1 MAIEVA
7 EDRSAI
13 QASVRELARAKIAPR
28 AAEIDQSA
36 EFPRDVVEMFRQQD
50 VFAIAFSPE
59 YGGLSGSAL
68 TLAIAVEEIAKVCA
82 TSALL
87 LAVQGLGGYP
97 ILLGGSDEQKRE
109 FLPQLASGNKLAA
122 YALSEPDAG
131 SDPASMSTRAKR
143 EGDHYALDGT
153 KTWITN
159 GTVADLIVVF
169 AVTDP
174 GQGARGISAFLVD
187 GNSQGLQR
195 NRIHG
200 KLGIRGSDTAEL
212 VFSGCRVPAGRRL
225 GAEGDGFRIAM
236 GVLDRSRPQIAAQ
249 ALGIAAGAL
258 EKAVEYAQQRHQFGR
273 PIAEFQGIQF
283 MLADMATQVEAAR
296 ALTRQACRAVDDL
309 DPQMTVLAAMA
320 KLAASD
326 AAMKVTTDAVQVLGG
341 YGYINEF
348 PVERMMRDAKIT
360 QIYEGTNQIQRVVIS
375 KSLLKGG
382 STTP

>member
-1 MAIEVA
+1 MATELKA
-7 EDRSAI
+7 DLEAI
-13 QASVRELARAKIAPR
+13 LASVRELARARVAPR
-28 AAEIDQSA
+28 AREIDRSG
-36 EFPRDVVEMFRQQD
+36 EFPWDVVEMFRQQD
-50 VFAIAFSPE
+50 VFAIPFAPE
-59 YGGLSGSAL
+59 YGGVSGSAL
-68 TLAIAVEEIAKVCA
+68 TLAMAVEEIAKACA

-97 ILLGGSDEQKRE
+97 ILLGGDESQKRE
-109 FLPQLASGNKLAA
+109 FLPQLASGRKLAA

-131 SDPASMSTRAKR
+131 SDPASMSTRAR
-143 EGDHYALDGT
+143 RDGEEYVLEGV

-159 GTVADLIVVF
+159 GTIADLIVVF
-169 AVTDP
+169 AVTEP
-174 GQGARGISAFLVD
+174 AQGARGISAFVVD
-187 GNSQGLQR
+187 GESEGLRR

-200 KLGIRGSDTAEL
+200 KLGIRGSDTGEL
-212 VFSGCRVPAGRRL
+212 IFSGCRVPAARRL

-258 EKAVEYAQQRHQFGR
+258 EQALQYAQQRRQFGQ

-296 ALTRQACRAVDDL
+296 CLTHEACRAVDSL
-309 DPQMTVLAAMA
+309 DPRVTRLAAMA

-326 AAMKVTTDAVQVLGG
+326 SAMRVTTDAVQVLGG

-360 QIYEGTNQIQRVVIS
+360 QIYEGTNQIQRLVIA
-375 KSLLKGG
+375 KRLLA
-382 STTP
+382 

>member
-1 MAIEVA
+1 
-7 EDRSAI
+7 
-13 QASVRELARAKIAPR
+13 
-28 AAEIDQSA
+28 
-36 EFPRDVVEMFRQQD
+36 
-50 VFAIAFSPE
+50 
-59 YGGLSGSAL
+59 
-68 TLAIAVEEIAKVCA
+68 
-82 TSALL
+82 
-87 LAVQGLGGYP
+87 
-97 ILLGGSDEQKRE
+97 
-109 FLPQLASGNKLAA
+109 
-122 YALSEPDAG
+122 
-131 SDPASMSTRAKR
+131 MSTRAKR
-143 EGDHYALDGT
+143 DGGDYVLDGT

-159 GTVADLIVVF
+159 GSVADLIVVF
-169 AVTDP
+169 ALTDP
-174 GQGARGISAFLVD
+174 GQGGRGISAFLVD
-187 GNSQGLQR
+187 GSSQGLQR

-212 VFSGCRVPAGRRL
+212 VFSGCRVPASRRL

-296 ALTRQACRAVDDL
+296 ALTHQACRAVDDL
-309 DPQMTVLAAMA
+309 DSEMTVLAAMA

-375 KSLLKGG
+375 KALLKGG
-382 STTP
+382 PATP